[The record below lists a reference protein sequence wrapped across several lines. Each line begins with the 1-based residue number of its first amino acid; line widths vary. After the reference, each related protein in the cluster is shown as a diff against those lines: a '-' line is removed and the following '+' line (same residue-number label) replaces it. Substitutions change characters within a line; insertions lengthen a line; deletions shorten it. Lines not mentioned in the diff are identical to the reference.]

1 MTKIYL
7 AGPDV
12 FAPDPQAL
20 GTRKKALCAQHGLDG
35 VFPMGLVA
43 LDTSRAKR
51 DQGLQIFDV
60 MERALSDCDAMI
72 VNLTPFHGPSVDVG
86 TAVEIGFMRAQNKPI
101 FAYSNSDD
109 HFADRVS
116 RFWQGDVTQ
125 RENGALQGADGMEI
139 EAFDMCDNLM
149 VHGSV
154 ERSTGVLVT
163 RDVPPGAVYDDLT
176 AFEACVA
183 QAAAWLA
190 ERAGG

>member
-1 MTKIYL
+1 M
-7 AGPDV
+7 
-12 FAPDPQAL
+12 
-20 GTRKKALCAQHGLDG
+20 
-35 VFPMGLVA
+35 
-43 LDTSRAKR
+43 
-51 DQGLQIFDV
+51 
-60 MERALSDCDAMI
+60 
-72 VNLTPFHGPSVDVG
+72 
-86 TAVEIGFMRAQNKPI
+86 
-101 FAYSNSDD
+101 
-109 HFADRVS
+109 S